1 METNSVEYE
10 TLVHLTSALQLA
22 VKTQL
27 TPLGGELVS
36 SRLITPGRYHVLRN
50 SMHPEED
57 RAADLVQLIQDKVQ
71 QNPQWYQV
79 FVSALEKDRSQCGD
93 ILQTLHQ
100 TMESFQQQHTQLAST
115 MPQSMPSSLCSPYT
129 GMHGNKWG

>member
-1 METNSVEYE
+1 METSSVEYK

-27 TPLGGELVS
+27 TPLGGKLVS
-36 SRLITPGRYHVLRN
+36 SGLMTPERYRVLRN
-50 SMHPEED
+50 SMHSEED

-79 FVSALEKDRSQCGD
+79 FVSVLEKDWSQYGD
-93 ILQTLHQ
+93 LLQTLHQ
-100 TMESFQQQHTQLAST
+100 TMESFQQLPVIEMYQQEDTLT
-115 MPQSMPSSLCSPYT
+115 SPATPMT
-129 GMHGNKWG
+129 GTAC